1 MKAILLLAL
10 CTLTLNVQS
19 MDVKKD
25 TINKYVIDKQV
36 IERFDGTQLEGKTI
50 SKYII
55 AYRNVGNVVEKNHV
69 IITENKSFSLNGKK
83 VNQIKY
89 DGLIVID
96 GKEAEISDLGLLKTE
111 EIVKMVNYKAGS
123 KVAESY
129 GEKGNKGVIMIVTKA
144 NNSSETIYLID
155 GKRVE
160 KSEVDKLSPDRIA
173 SMTVDKKEGSSVFDI
188 VTKK

>member
-1 MKAILLLAL
+1 MKAILLSVL

-69 IITENKSFSLNGKK
+69 IITENKSFSLNGKS
-83 VNQIKY
+83 QEP
-89 DGLIVID
+89 GLV
-96 GKEAEISDLGLLKTE
+96 EVTLL
-111 EIVKMVNYKAGS
+111 ICMSAIWVQCPVLFLP
-123 KVAESY
+123 ESPSRCTFW
-129 GEKGNKGVIMIVTKA
+129 GGCSG
-144 NNSSETIYLID
+144 
-155 GKRVE
+155 
-160 KSEVDKLSPDRIA
+160 
-173 SMTVDKKEGSSVFDI
+173 
-188 VTKK
+188 

>member
-55 AYRNVGNVVEKNHV
+55 AYRNVGNVVEKNLMFKPVAHAV
-69 IITENKSFSLNGKK
+69 CYE
-83 VNQIKY
+83 VNTCGQGQQY
-89 DGLIVID
+89 GDVEFVLI
-96 GKEAEISDLGLLKTE
+96 ALPPMLCQ
-111 EIVKMVNYKAGS
+111 
-123 KVAESY
+123 
-129 GEKGNKGVIMIVTKA
+129 
-144 NNSSETIYLID
+144 
-155 GKRVE
+155 
-160 KSEVDKLSPDRIA
+160 
-173 SMTVDKKEGSSVFDI
+173 
-188 VTKK
+188 

>member
-69 IITENKSFSLNGKK
+69 IITDFSLFSIND
-83 VNQIKY
+83 NQT
-89 DGLIVID
+89 VIF
-96 GKEAEISDLGLLKTE
+96 
-111 EIVKMVNYKAGS
+111 
-123 KVAESY
+123 
-129 GEKGNKGVIMIVTKA
+129 
-144 NNSSETIYLID
+144 YLID
-155 GKRVE
+155 F
-160 KSEVDKLSPDRIA
+160 LSIQRKA
-173 SMTVDKKEGSSVFDI
+173 LGSL
-188 VTKK
+188 T